1 MCGNSSVK
9 KNYELKKLDAL
20 LYNATKIAGDEL
32 ANELP
37 EYEDVK
43 FSEQH
48 EEKMRHLF
56 SEYRRKERC
65 NTTARR
71 IVACCAVFAAVA
83 CISVVSIKPWREGV
97 ATFFSERYA
106 ENPIKPNSVMEPAYS
121 EPGITLYYI
130 PTDFILTDRNQTE
143 NQTLLRFEK
152 KNLYFELS
160 VEQGET
166 RLNINPKKYDAEKIH
181 INDNEAFLLKKN
193 NKPVLKWCN
202 ENTVYTLTGNLKTK
216 ALSKIAKHIN

>member
-106 ENPIKPNSVMEPAYS
+106 ENPIKPNSAMEPAYS
-121 EPGITLYYI
+121 EPGIALYYI

-143 NQTLLRFEK
+143 NRTLLRFEK

-160 VEQGET
+160 AVQGET
-166 RLNINPKKYDAEKIH
+166 QLNINYKKSGAEKVR
-181 INDNEAFLLKKN
+181 INDIDAFLFKKN
-193 NKPVLKWCN
+193 HELILKWCN
-202 ENTVYTLTGNLKTK
+202 HNTVYTLTGNVKMQTF
-216 ALSKIAKHIN
+216 SKIAKNIN